1 MIILAKAKR
10 KEDGSIDV
18 DASADLRG
26 VREQDVLELRREGGE
41 KILVRLDDGE
51 PAEYYDAV
59 NINGDALTSDEL
71 KAAFEDKIEEKPKK
85 PRKGGESWPRSQRG

>member
-1 MIILAKAKR
+1 MIILAKAIR
-10 KEDGSIDV
+10 KKDGSIDV
-18 DASADLRG
+18 NASADLRG
-26 VREQDVLELRREGGE
+26 VREQDVLELKREGGG

-71 KAAFEDKIEEKPKK
+71 KAAFEGKIEQRERK
-85 PRKGGESWPRSQRG
+85 PRKGGESWPKSQRC